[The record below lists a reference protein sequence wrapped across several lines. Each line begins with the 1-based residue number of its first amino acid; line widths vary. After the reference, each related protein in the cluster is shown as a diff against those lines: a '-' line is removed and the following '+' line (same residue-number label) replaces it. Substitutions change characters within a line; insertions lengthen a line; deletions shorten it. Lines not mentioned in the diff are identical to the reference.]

1 MQHNFLLLPT
11 YFIQC
16 GYGLIRTKFTE
27 WYALTSRNMNN
38 DNEKTFH
45 KITYDETIF
54 YSIYIACIRRRI
66 VLEKAAKLARK
77 ETPL

>member
-1 MQHNFLLLPT
+1 
-11 YFIQC
+11 
-16 GYGLIRTKFTE
+16 
-27 WYALTSRNMNN
+27 MNN
-38 DNEKTFH
+38 GNEKTFH
-45 KITYDETIF
+45 KNTYDETIF